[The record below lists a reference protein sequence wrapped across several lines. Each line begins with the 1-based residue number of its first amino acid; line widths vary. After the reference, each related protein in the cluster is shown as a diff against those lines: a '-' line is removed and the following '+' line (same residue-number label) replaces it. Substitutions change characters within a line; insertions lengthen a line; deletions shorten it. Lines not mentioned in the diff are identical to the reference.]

1 MQSNFPVPRPV
12 KAKESDIRKFYV
24 KKCQSKTFVAFHKDY
39 FQLQINMVK
48 NGENSLY
55 ILTATVFSAK
65 VQATSGKETQNMF
78 ERFTNRFNTCGS
90 RANANESASA
100 SSSCASYNKDNSTL
114 LLSLDTVF
122 AVSIFAVLNL
132 IIIRLLSVIIILC
145 DSISIRPAWQT
156 AQ

>member
-55 ILTATVFSAK
+55 ILTAPVFSAK

-90 RANANESASA
+90 RANANESAS
-100 SSSCASYNKDNSTL
+100 CASYNKDNSAL

>member
-1 MQSNFPVPRPV
+1 
-12 KAKESDIRKFYV
+12 
-24 KKCQSKTFVAFHKDY
+24 
-39 FQLQINMVK
+39 MVK

-55 ILTATVFSAK
+55 ILTAPVFSAK

-100 SSSCASYNKDNSTL
+100 SASCASYNKDNSAL